1 MAFLTCHKKVLAGM
15 ESAGYAVRDWRV
27 RRVMDATYPGCI
39 PACCPD

>member
-15 ESAGYAVRDWRV
+15 ESAVRDWRV
-27 RRVMDATYPGCI
+27 RRVMDATYPVCI